1 MPGSIPASASAELP
15 VGDLGSAVGAPRRH
29 VLRRVVGS
37 GSGALGLLLTGLVV
51 LTGVLAPWLAPHD
64 PFAVDGPVLA
74 PPSSAYPMG
83 TDALGRDLFSGVI
96 FGARTALIVAGTTAA
111 LVLAIGTVIGTVSGY
126 VGGRLD
132 DLLMR
137 TTEFFQVIPRFFAAI
152 IVIALFGPGLDRLV
166 LVLSLTSWA
175 HLARVVRSEI
185 LSLRQRDFVE
195 AARADGASH
204 ARIMF
209 RELLPN
215 ALPAAMVYVGLIVA
229 QLLLIEASLGFLGLG
244 DPNAIS
250 WGYLASEAQ
259 RFMRVAWWLAVFP
272 GLSIVVAVLGL
283 NLLGDAVADRAGR
296 TS

>member
-1 MPGSIPASASAELP
+1 M
-15 VGDLGSAVGAPRRH
+15 
-29 VLRRVVGS
+29 
-37 GSGALGLLLTGLVV
+37 GLLLTGIVV
-51 LTGVLAPWLAPHD
+51 LTGVFAPWLAPHD

-96 FGARTALIVAGTTAA
+96 FGARTALIVAGTTAV

-166 LVLSLTSWA
+166 LVLSLTSWS

-283 NLLGDAVADRAGR
+283 NLLGDAVADRTGR